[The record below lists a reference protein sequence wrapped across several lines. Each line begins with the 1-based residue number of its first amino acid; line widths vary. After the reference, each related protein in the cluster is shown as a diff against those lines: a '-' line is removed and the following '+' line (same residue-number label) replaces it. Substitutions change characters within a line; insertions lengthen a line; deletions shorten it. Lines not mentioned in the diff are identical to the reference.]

1 MVIHIV
7 LFKIKEQATKEQ
19 IQAFYENLYKIKENI
34 PGIISISGGNN
45 TSPEE
50 HYKGFT
56 EGFVITFKD
65 KESRDN
71 YLPHEGH
78 QKLIKNYIEP
88 IIKDVLVFD
97 Y

>member
-1 MVIHIV
+1 MITHIV

-19 IQAFYENLYKIKENI
+19 IKSFYENLYKIKEKI
-34 PGIISISGGNN
+34 PGIVSISGGKN

-50 HYKGFT
+50 RDKGFT
-56 EGFVITFKD
+56 EGFIMTFKN

-71 YLPHEGH
+71 YLPHEEH
-78 QKLIKNYIEP
+78 QNIIKNYIEP
-88 IIKDVLVFD
+88 IIDDVLVFD